1 MLRRF
6 NNEGCPALKGKP
18 KFFILQACR
27 GDECDFGSI
36 IPTLETQESTICAVD
51 AQGFSFDSL
60 KTTISKDP
68 TWEDMVHL
76 SLILRAGHTQL
87 NINGHGIFFHHGRWP
102 KFWKGGSIF
111 SRVFCE
117 GVESNFSA
125 KTGGKGVGKKNLL
138 KNH

>member
-87 NINGHGIFFHHGRWP
+87 NINGHGIFFTMVGGPNFGR
-102 KFWKGGSIF
+102 
-111 SRVFCE
+111 
-117 GVESNFSA
+117 GVNFFASF
-125 KTGGKGVGKKNLL
+125 L
-138 KNH
+138 